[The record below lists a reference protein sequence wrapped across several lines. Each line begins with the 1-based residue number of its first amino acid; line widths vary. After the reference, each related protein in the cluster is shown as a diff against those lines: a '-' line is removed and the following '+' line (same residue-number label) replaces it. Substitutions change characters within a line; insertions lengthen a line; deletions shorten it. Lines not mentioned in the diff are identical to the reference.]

1 MSSIYKYTLPLFVA
15 LICLKP
21 LEAQH
26 CPFDGSSIIVIK
38 LTDSLGRSISV
49 LKDRV
54 ILFEKTNPLADSCTY
69 AAGQLSILF
78 GSPLEKLVK
87 KYPGSWEYRATQYL
101 AACSFNQPG
110 YYVVVLN
117 QAQHSCMVERNNQF
131 NYINRQFE
139 IRQENTEG
147 NILLTAVP
155 AERIFTLCTSGGSW
169 TRIQPI
175 DIRLTN

>member
-1 MSSIYKYTLPLFVA
+1 MNKKIITA
-15 LICLKP
+15 LIVLISLKQSA
-21 LEAQH
+21 AQH
-26 CPFDGSSIIVIK
+26 CPFDGSSMVVIK
-38 LTDSLGRSISV
+38 LTDSLGHPITA
-49 LKDRV
+49 LKDLL
-54 ILFEKTNPLADSCTY
+54 ILSETTNPLADSCTY
-69 AAGQLSILF
+69 ATGQLSILF

-87 KYPGSWEYRATQYL
+87 KYPGPWEYRATQYL

>member
-1 MSSIYKYTLPLFVA
+1 MNRIFKYTVPLLIA

-21 LEAQH
+21 LSAQH
-26 CPFDGSSIIVIK
+26 CPFDGGSIVVIK
-38 LTDSLGRSISV
+38 LTDSLGHPITS
-49 LKDRV
+49 LKEP
-54 ILFEKTNPLADSCTY
+54 LLLTETANPLADSCTY

-87 KYPGSWEYRATQYL
+87 KYSGSWEDRATRYL
-101 AACSFNQPG
+101 EECSFNQPG

-131 NYINRQFE
+131 NYFKRQFE
-139 IRQENTEG
+139 IRQKKPEG
-147 NILLTAVP
+147 NIPLTAVP
-155 AERIFTLCTSGGSW
+155 ADRIYSLCTSAGSW

-175 DIRLTN
+175 NLILSN